1 MCLKGGRKRWQVLIF
16 KVAKLIGKVWDK
28 WNAATQWS
36 ETFLASDIMI
46 WPRHWLTLRILTFV
60 LRVTLRYNSGIVL
73 TLTSTTLN
81 LTFSSILLICI
92 CHHINFPFSIYT
104 LWRRSQRHF
113 SRRLSAL
120 FHDLQFDLS
129 PKVRQWQM
137 LLRRVK
143 LRRCCDISRTP
154 TRPIPQFET
163 KLYLTSDESMSKSSW
178 SDLYVLNRIW
188 SYFLASPPG
197 CVTHLLD

>member
-1 MCLKGGRKRWQVLIF
+1 M
-16 KVAKLIGKVWDK
+16 WDK
-28 WNAATQWS
+28 WNTATQWS
-36 ETFLASDIMI
+36 ETFLVSDIMM
-46 WPRHWLTLRILTFV
+46 WPRHRLRILTFV
-60 LRVTLRYNSGIVL
+60 LRITLRYISGIVL